1 MCIVCLLYYVSTS
14 YNVIIHMMAGR
25 IDDEKLYKRGLNR
38 EPTKSVST
46 LILSFNWISPSFSDL
61 KAIVLSHSRET
72 LTLAYNSSFNL
83 IFLTKQISAN
93 ILSKYLKF
101 ITCAKSY
108 YKQKYLRCFVLYIYI
123 YIYIY
128 I

>member
-1 MCIVCLLYYVSTS
+1 
-14 YNVIIHMMAGR
+14 MAGR

-46 LILSFNWISPSFSDL
+46 LIISFNWISPSFSDL

-83 IFLTKQISAN
+83 ICLTKQKSAN
-93 ILSKYLKF
+93 ILSNYLKF
-101 ITCAKSY
+101 ITDTKSCY
-108 YKQKYLRCFVLYIYI
+108 NQKYLKCSVLCVSKNFFTLVL
-123 YIYIY
+123 
-128 I
+128 